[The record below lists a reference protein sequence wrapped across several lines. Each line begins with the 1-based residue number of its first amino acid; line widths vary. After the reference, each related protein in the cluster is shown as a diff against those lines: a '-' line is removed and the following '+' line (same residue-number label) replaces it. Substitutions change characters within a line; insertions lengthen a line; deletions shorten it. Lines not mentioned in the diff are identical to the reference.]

1 LNKLIGNED
10 SDVYKGNHCCQLNKL
25 NQPVNSI
32 NLLVEFI
39 DLLYLGEK
47 YMILFNCEEPKQKY
61 EAKMEKKYRML
72 IIDDSEETVAGLQHF
87 FSKKYE
93 VLTAGDGMEGLKL
106 FENEEKGFD
115 LVITDLVMPYISGVG
130 VISIIKKK
138 YAGTP
143 VIAITGWGEH
153 PGALATEAQADI
165 VLEKPIELPE
175 LEKLVDDLLAKKKS

>member
-1 LNKLIGNED
+1 L
-10 SDVYKGNHCCQLNKL
+10 
-25 NQPVNSI
+25 
-32 NLLVEFI
+32 
-39 DLLYLGEK
+39 
-47 YMILFNCEEPKQKY
+47 
-61 EAKMEKKYRML
+61 EKKYRLL
-72 IIDDSEETVAGLQHF
+72 IIDDSEETVAGLKHF
-87 FSKKYE
+87 FSKTYE
-93 VLTAGDGMEGLKL
+93 VLTASDGMEGLKI
-106 FENEEKGFD
+106 FENAKEGFD

-175 LEKLVDDLLAKKKS
+175 LEKLVADLLAKK

>member
-1 LNKLIGNED
+1 MGN
-10 SDVYKGNHCCQLNKL
+10 
-25 NQPVNSI
+25 
-32 NLLVEFI
+32 
-39 DLLYLGEK
+39 
-47 YMILFNCEEPKQKY
+47 
-61 EAKMEKKYRML
+61 KYRIL
-72 IIDDSEETVAGLQHF
+72 IIDDSEETVAGLRHF
-87 FSKKYE
+87 FSQKYE
-93 VLTAGDGMEGLKL
+93 VLTASDGMEGLKL

-165 VLEKPIELPE
+165 VLDKPIELPE
-175 LEKLVDDLLAKKKS
+175 LEKLVEDLLAKKQKS